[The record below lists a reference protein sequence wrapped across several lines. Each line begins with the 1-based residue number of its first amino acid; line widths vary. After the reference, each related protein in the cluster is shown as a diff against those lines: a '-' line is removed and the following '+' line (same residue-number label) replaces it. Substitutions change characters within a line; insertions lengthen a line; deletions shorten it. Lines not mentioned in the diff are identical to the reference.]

1 MNSASSAPIKP
12 RTSATV
18 SARRG
23 DGSLTRC
30 GAISTPA
37 ANPTAAT
44 HSQNNFRPNN
54 RITAPISAPTIA
66 TEKCIE
72 GSWRAML
79 ESVYGK
85 RLFIGFQ
92 RSAQAKLT
100 LRPRFEFRYSDFGH
114 ENRAGGI

>member
-1 MNSASSAPIKP
+1 
-12 RTSATV
+12 
-18 SARRG
+18 
-23 DGSLTRC
+23 
-30 GAISTPA
+30 
-37 ANPTAAT
+37 
-44 HSQNNFRPNN
+44 
-54 RITAPISAPTIA
+54 
-66 TEKCIE
+66 
-72 GSWRAML
+72 ML